1 MFSLPHRSGLSC
13 MVVRPARVGPSGRT
27 SVLVQIQN
35 LGREDSRNVTVAL
48 ADSVER
54 SSAGIVMRNLGD
66 MPVGSVREAELSLPY
81 PITDSLQLDSLTVA
95 VFPRQHAIDEPGPAA
110 H

>member
-1 MFSLPHRSGLSC
+1 MIYPAHRSGLSYLI
-13 MVVRPARVGPSGRT
+13 VRPARVGPGGRT

-35 LGREDSRNVTVAL
+35 LGRADSRNVTIAL
-48 ADSVER
+48 ADPGER

-81 PITDSLQLDSLTVA
+81 PIFDTLRLASLSVA
-95 VFPRQHAIDEPGPAA
+95 VFPREHAIEEAGITT